1 MTHLETRLTEL
12 EQAIS
17 ELQFARDIAKSSNAI
32 MRFNDLNRDLA
43 IKIAQHDEVM
53 QKIYFHG

>member
-1 MTHLETRLTEL
+1 MENRLTEL

-17 ELQFARDIAKSSNAI
+17 DLQFARDIARASNSI
-32 MRFNDLNRDLA
+32 MRLNEVNKDLA

-53 QKIYFHG
+53 QKMYFND